1 MECLIF
7 ASHFLV
13 FVIIITVWATVLCF
27 YHFFDVDFIF
37 VYFQSIHVPR
47 ELYFTNKIGYNF
59 FLIFFYLRDL
69 NGSDVDQRDTFVE
82 SQTQFNPVNRS
93 EIDAELLSAP
103 NTKQTE
109 RNGSHS
115 SVESNQ
121 SNYPWESSDENNKV
135 TKFL

>member
-13 FVIIITVWATVLCF
+13 FVIIIAIWATVF
-27 YHFFDVDFIF
+27 VFSNHFLLLFLFLFIF
-37 VYFQSIHVPR
+37 NPFHVPG
-47 ELYFTNKIGYNF
+47 ELYSTNKIGHLF
-59 FLIFFYLRDL
+59 FLFSFIYG

-82 SQTQFNPVNRS
+82 SQTQFNPVNHS

-121 SNYPWESSDENNKV
+121 SIYPWESSDENTKV